1 MHCNQKITSLQH
13 DVLKKQRVIKN
24 SKYIYQQVQ
33 KVIRNMFNDLSK
45 TNMKTAVIYSRTSSS
60 GYQTHRQDTWKIQS
74 ELTPRANVSLTPENF
89 LILTP

>member
-1 MHCNQKITSLQH
+1 
-13 DVLKKQRVIKN
+13 
-24 SKYIYQQVQ
+24 
-33 KVIRNMFNDLSK
+33 MFNDLSK